1 MYAWFALNLVEVSCE
16 SQIPIQFRRK
26 ILCRSDRRTGW
37 LAARPAHPPEH
48 YLHWSRWRRRH
59 QAIAR
64 QCHYQRRRERDH

>member
-1 MYAWFALNLVEVSCE
+1 MPLTCLSLNE
-16 SQIPIQFRRK
+16 IRRMHAV
-26 ILCRSDRRTGW
+26 LC
-37 LAARPAHPPEH
+37 RPAHPPEH